1 MSLNYLGQAFKLA
14 FEVSPIMLV
23 DGIAADIPGG
33 VMPIAVLT
41 EGLSIAD
48 GLLHGELKAGPTAA
62 FTPMGG
68 TTLVQQE
75 IGSMNFYN
83 MVTAANAVINK
94 PNRVVMQML
103 RPAFTSGGGYAT
115 KSMTFTALKLALD
128 KHNQSGGSYTVL
140 TPSFIYT
147 GCLLRALVDVSGF
160 SEQNKQVQH
169 TWQFEFDQPLLTISQ
184 LDAAL
189 GSLMSKFESGM
200 PASFPAD
207 TKSWWSNGDM
217 IPSIPKFP

>member
-1 MSLNYLGQAFKLA
+1 MALNYLGQTFKLA
-14 FEVSPIMLV
+14 FEISPILLV

-41 EGLSIAD
+41 EGISIAD
-48 GLLHGELKAGPTAA
+48 GLLHGDIGKGPTAA
-62 FTPMGG
+62 FTPMAG
-68 TTLVQQE
+68 TTLIQQD
-75 IGSMNFYN
+75 IGNLNFYN
-83 MVTAANAVINK
+83 LLTAANSVVNK
-94 PNRVVMQML
+94 PNRVMMQMI

-115 KSMTFTALKLALD
+115 KGMTFTALKLALD

-147 GCLLRALVDVSGF
+147 GCLMRQLIDVSGF

-189 GSLMSKFESGM
+189 GNLMSKFETGM
-200 PASFPAD
+200 PSSGGL
-207 TKSWWSNGDM
+207 SWSGV
-217 IPSIPKFP
+217 KQTLVQEFG

>member
-1 MSLNYLGQAFKLA
+1 MALNYLGQTFKLA
-14 FEVSPIMLV
+14 FEISPILLV

-33 VMPIAVLT
+33 VIPIAVLT
-41 EGLSIAD
+41 EGISIAD
-48 GLLHGELKAGPTAA
+48 GLLHGDIGKGPTAA
-62 FTPMGG
+62 FTPMAG
-68 TTLVQQE
+68 TTLIQQD
-75 IGSMNFYN
+75 IGNLNFYN
-83 MVTAANAVINK
+83 LLTAANSVVNK
-94 PNRVVMQML
+94 PNRVMMQMI

-115 KSMTFTALKLALD
+115 KGMTFTALKLALD

-147 GCLLRALVDVSGF
+147 GCLMRQLIDVSGF

-189 GSLMSKFESGM
+189 GNLMSKFETGM
-200 PASFPAD
+200 PSSSGL
-207 TKSWWSNGDM
+207 SWSGVKQ
-217 IPSIPKFP
+217 SLVQEFG